1 MKPKATIK
9 DAAVAKVVKIKDSD
23 HRPRIGTTW
32 DWEHWRG
39 GKKVDSWQE
48 TNVCVN
54 EGLEHM
60 LDVAFS
66 SATQITTWYI
76 ALFEDDYTPLITND
90 YQAPGYT
97 ECTAYDETV
106 RETWSEGG
114 VSSKSISNSG
124 NRAEFTMNATKTVY
138 GASLVS
144 EAHKGDVTSGEGVLF
159 CSSQF
164 ATSKAV
170 EDDDVLKVTVTLTAA
185 DA

>member
-1 MKPKATIK
+1 MEPKATMK
-9 DAAVAKVVKIKDSD
+9 DEVAAEVVKFKDND
-23 HRPRIGTTW
+23 HRPHIGTVW

-39 GKKVDSWQE
+39 GKRIDTWQE

-54 EGLEHM
+54 EGLEDM

-66 SATQITTWYI
+66 SGTQKTTWYI
-76 ALFEDDYTPLITND
+76 ALFNDDYTPLITND

-97 ECTAYDETV
+97 ESVNYDETV
-106 RETWSEGG
+106 REEWLEGG
-114 VSSKSISNSG
+114 VSSKSIDNSA
-124 NRAEFTMNATKTVY
+124 NKAEFTMSAAETVY
-138 GASLVS
+138 GAALVS
-144 EAHKGDVTSGEGVLF
+144 EAHKGDATSGEGVLF

-164 ATSKAV
+164 ATSKTV